1 MVMLPLAAPPARHEF
16 NFSDS
21 PEMGVTP
28 ADLVAAINQ
37 YLIPGNAN
45 ASVDPTSNNDST
57 QGYQIG
63 SMWLNSITGRVFIA
77 RNVSVAAAIW
87 VALSPATHPG
97 YIAGNWYNAGM
108 SGGGMGTGTGAQNGK
123 VTAYPAFIYE
133 RCTLSSLGVRI
144 STTNAGNV
152 QAAIYANNPATSRPT
167 GLALASTASMSTAS
181 GTNVSSAVSVQLEAG
196 LYWFGTNLDNATATM
211 ISWNGAGAGAQ
222 FYCGSATQTNAL
234 NNQVGLGGVTSTMTF
249 GTWSDLTAASFS
261 EIVGNNLPIVQYKIA
276 SVP

>member
-1 MVMLPLAAPPARHEF
+1 M
-16 NFSDS
+16 
-21 PEMGVTP
+21 
-28 ADLVAAINQ
+28 
-37 YLIPGNAN
+37 
-45 ASVDPTSNNDST
+45 
-57 QGYQIG
+57 
-63 SMWLNSITGRVFIA
+63 A
-77 RNVSVAAAIW
+77 RNVSVAAAAIW